1 MASSKAAGTGQW
13 GRKGGA
19 ISLTAK
25 DLEALLPRSLPGG
38 FARKQ
43 AATAG
48 SGGPFGYV
56 STKVE
61 YANEQASIT
70 LGAADIGL
78 WGALA
83 GITSAFGGHAA
94 REQADSYS
102 RMDQVDGRLTLE
114 NYIAPTKASAY
125 ATVVKN
131 RIMLT
136 AEGKGA
142 SMDEIK
148 AAIGT
153 IDLAQ
158 VEALAE
164 R

>member
-1 MASSKAAGTGQW
+1 M
-13 GRKGGA
+13 GRRGGA

-25 DLEALLPRSLPGG
+25 DLEGLLPPSLPGG
-38 FARKQ
+38 FERKQ

-48 SGGPFGYV
+48 SGGPFAYI

-61 YANEQASIT
+61 YANDHATIT

-78 WGALA
+78 WGTLA
-83 GITSAFGGHAA
+83 GITSAFGACAA
-94 REQADSYS
+94 SSQADSYS
-102 RMDQVDGRLTLE
+102 RVDQVDGRLTLE
-114 NYIAPTKASAY
+114 NYIAPSKTGTY

-148 AAIGT
+148 AAVGT
-153 IDLAQ
+153 IDLAKAE
-158 VEALAE
+158 VLAE